1 MAGRRSSLS
10 SSAET
15 IAPSDPTVRVRAEG
29 APRSGVLVV
38 QAGPEDTA
46 RINRALVLADV
57 DVTGLRQEVQ
67 TLEEVFLQM
76 TGSELE
82 SAVR

>member
-1 MAGRRSSLS
+1 
-10 SSAET
+10 
-15 IAPSDPTVRVRAEG
+15 
-29 APRSGVLVV
+29 
-38 QAGPEDTA
+38 
-46 RINRALVLADV
+46 VLADV